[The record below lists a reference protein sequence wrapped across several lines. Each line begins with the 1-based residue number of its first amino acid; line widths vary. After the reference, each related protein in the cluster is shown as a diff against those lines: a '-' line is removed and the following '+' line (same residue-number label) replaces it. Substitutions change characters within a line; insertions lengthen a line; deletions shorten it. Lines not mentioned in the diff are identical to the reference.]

1 MNRTT
6 YACIMRA
13 CAPALA
19 ARALAKGRS
28 DSLYATALWER
39 FGFGYALPTSGVA
52 PVWIHAV
59 SLGETRAAQPLVQEL
74 LKRRWPV
81 VLTHTT
87 ATGRRE
93 GAHLYGAAI
102 DAGQLRQAWLPY
114 DTPGACRR
122 FLEEVAP
129 SCGILLERE
138 VWPNMIHEAN
148 ARGVPMVLA
157 SARLSERAA
166 RRGRYAGRVLRDAYA
181 GLDRVL
187 AQTEQDAAS
196 LRSCGARNV
205 QVCGNIKFDI
215 AASGDQIALGRAWRR
230 TWGRRVV
237 VIASTHEGEEA
248 AFLRAYAGQLGNAGS
263 TGDAWDA
270 GDGSWTGQAGQVGA
284 ETGQPSETPLLVI
297 VPRHPAR
304 FDAVATQLAHSG
316 LRWVRRSA
324 VDLLQPLPA
333 GTQVVLGDSTGEL
346 FTYYAASDVAIVAGG
361 FSAAGGQ
368 NLMEPCMAGTPVVV
382 GPHARNFSQATQ
394 DALSSGAVLRA
405 TNAVSALNTAI
416 ALLDNA
422 PARDDMI
429 VAGRTYVASH
439 MGATERILGAVSQ
452 LMVERGL
459 IPGKVGAVSHS
470 IPALQF
476 LI

>member
-6 YACIMRA
+6 YACILRA

-19 ARALAKGRS
+19 VRTLAKGRS
-28 DSLYATALWER
+28 DPLYSTALWER

-81 VLTHTT
+81 ILTHAT

-93 GAHLYGAAI
+93 GARLHGAAI

-148 ARGVPMVLA
+148 ARNVPMVLA
-157 SARLSERAA
+157 SARLSERSAK
-166 RRGRYAGRVLRDAYA
+166 RGRYAGRVLRDAYA

-187 AQTEQDAAS
+187 AQTEQDAER
-196 LRSCGARNV
+196 LRSSGARNV
-205 QVCGNIKFDI
+205 QVCGNIKFDM
-215 AASGDQIALGRAWRR
+215 AAPGDQITLGRAWRQM
-230 TWGRRVV
+230 WGRRVV

-248 AFLRAYAGQLGNAGS
+248 AFIQAYMAREQGGRGTPGRHAGHAAQHRE
-263 TGDAWDA
+263 
-270 GDGSWTGQAGQVGA
+270 V
-284 ETGQPSETPLLVI
+284 PLLI
-297 VPRHPAR
+297 MVPRHPDR
-304 FDAVATQLAHSG
+304 FDAVAAQLAHSG
-316 LRWVRRSA
+316 LRWARRSA
-324 VDLLQPLPA
+324 VDLLQPLPPA
-333 GTQVVLGDSTGEL
+333 TQILLGDSMGEL
-346 FTYYAASDVAIVAGG
+346 YAYYAASDVAIVAGS
-361 FSAAGGQ
+361 FTAAGGQ
-368 NLMEPCMAGTPVVV
+368 NLIEPCAVGTPVVM
-382 GPHARNFSQATQ
+382 GPQARNFSQATL
-394 DALSSGAVLRA
+394 DALSSGAARRA
-405 TNAVSALNTAI
+405 ADVADALDTAI
-416 ALLDNA
+416 KLLDNA
-422 PARDDMI
+422 PARAGMI
-429 VAGRTYVASH
+429 AAGRDYVASH
-439 MGATERILGAVSQ
+439 TGASERILGTVSQ
-452 LMVERGL
+452 LLSERGL
-459 IPGKVGAVSHS
+459 IPGKLGAVPRN

-476 LI
+476 LF

>member
-1 MNRTT
+1 MNRTI
-6 YACIMRA
+6 YACLLRA
-13 CAPALA
+13 SAPALA

-28 DSLYATALWER
+28 DPLYGTALWER

-52 PVWIHAV
+52 PVWVHAV

-74 LKRRWPV
+74 LRRRWPV
-81 VLTHTT
+81 VLTHAT

-93 GAHLYGAAI
+93 GGRLHGAAI

-138 VWPNMIHEAN
+138 MWPAMVHEAN
-148 ARGVPMVLA
+148 ARGIPMVLA
-157 SARLSERAA
+157 SARLSERSA
-166 RRGRYAGRVLRDAYA
+166 RRGRYVGRVLREAYA

-187 AQTEQDAAS
+187 AQTEQDAAR
-196 LRSCGARNV
+196 LRACGARDV
-205 QVCGNIKFDI
+205 QVCGNIKVDM
-215 AASGDQIALGRAWRR
+215 AVCAEQIALGRAWRR
-230 TWGRRVV
+230 MWGRRVV

-248 AFLRAYAGQLGNAGS
+248 AFLQAYAGQLGNGGDAGRTGPAGS
-263 TGDAWDA
+263 ATAA
-270 GDGSWTGQAGQVGA
+270 GAGA
-284 ETGQPSETPLLVI
+284 EAEAGTRQDSESPLLII
-297 VPRHPAR
+297 VPRHPGR
-304 FDAVATQLAHSG
+304 FDAVATRLAHSG

-333 GTQVVLGDSTGEL
+333 GTQIVLGDSTGEL
-346 FTYYAASDVAIVAGG
+346 FTYYAASDVAVVAGG

-382 GPHARNFSQATQ
+382 GPHAGNFSQATQ
-394 DALSSGAVLRA
+394 DALSSGAALRA
-405 TNAVSALNTAI
+405 ADAGSALNTAI

-429 VAGRTYVASH
+429 AAGRTYVASH
-439 MGATERILGAVSQ
+439 KGATERILGAVSQ

-459 IPGKVGAVSHS
+459 VPGKVGAVAHS